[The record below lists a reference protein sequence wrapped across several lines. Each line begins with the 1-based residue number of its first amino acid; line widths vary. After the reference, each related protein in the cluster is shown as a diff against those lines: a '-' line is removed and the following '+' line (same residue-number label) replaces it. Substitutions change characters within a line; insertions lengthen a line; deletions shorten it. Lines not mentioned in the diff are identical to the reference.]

1 VEAWREALALATVFS
16 LLGAALWALRHRTGA
31 LRGGSAKSLTSVE
44 RLALTPQHALHLIR
58 TSGRD
63 LLIATHP
70 HGCTLIYAGSPISDN
85 SSVISNNSTLVS
97 DNSNVISE
105 NSVLISD
112 NRNASSPSSLAPQ
125 RREENA

>member
-1 VEAWREALALATVFS
+1 VEAWREALALATVFG

-31 LRGGSAKSLTSVE
+31 LRAGSAKSLTPVE

-70 HGCTLIYAGSPISDN
+70 QGCTLIHAGSPISDN
-85 SSVISNNSTLVS
+85 SSVISDHSS
-97 DNSNVISE
+97 VISDH
-105 NSVLISD
+105 SALISD
-112 NRNASSPSSLAPQ
+112 NRNAGPPSSRAPQ